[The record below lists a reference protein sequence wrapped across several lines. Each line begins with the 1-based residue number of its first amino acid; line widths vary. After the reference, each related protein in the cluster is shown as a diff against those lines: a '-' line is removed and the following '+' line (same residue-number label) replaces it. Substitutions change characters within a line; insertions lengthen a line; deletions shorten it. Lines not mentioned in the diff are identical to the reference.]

1 VSRLL
6 PPLLLSLLLLAVWEV
21 ACRSLQVPV
30 YFLPPPSAV
39 AVSLVERAPLL
50 AGSALQTFRM
60 ALQALLAATLIGG
73 GLALAVSMNRP
84 AERAVRP
91 LAVALQVTP
100 VVAIAPLVV
109 IWSGLDHP
117 DRAVVALAAAVAIF
131 PIFSG
136 VLTGLK
142 SADPDLERLL
152 VRLRRDFLLRAPDLT
167 PARLSFAASLAQQA
181 HNNEFVFV
189 ETAEEQAAVRR
200 LVPDDARNL
209 LRLAMYRPLTE
220 LADAEDLLRRDWP
233 KPVAALIE
241 GVLRPHLEELDLK
254 RELQSFSPI
263 EDGVSALV
271 SDHYEHNPYPRWF
284 SLTVPQ
290 REHRLRALE
299 GLLGQRLATG
309 GGKLQVLVAGG
320 GTGKQSI
327 LAAIAYGDSAEV
339 LAIDLSRTSL
349 AYSMRKAREYNV
361 RNLKHLHGDLLEVGR
376 LPQAFDIVECTGVL
390 VCVRD
395 PQAALAALVA
405 KLKPGGLIY
414 LALYSEAARA
424 DVVAARQMIAE
435 LGIGDSPDEMRRF
448 RHTMITGPDSPLRTE
463 LLGSPGFYSLST
475 CRDFLFHRVEHRFSL
490 AQVDGLLRS
499 CGLRFFCWDLPA
511 GVLPRFRNRFGAAA
525 DPRDLALWEVYE
537 RENPRTFRGMY
548 NFWCRQEG

>member
-1 VSRLL
+1 V
-6 PPLLLSLLLLAVWEV
+6 
-21 ACRSLQVPV
+21 
-30 YFLPPPSAV
+30 
-39 AVSLVERAPLL
+39 APLRDAYARRPNDPKVL
-50 AGSALQTFRM
+50 EEIGLTSVDLGDLGNALG
-60 ALQALLAATLIGG
+60 ALVRALDLDPELGDARRTLCWMLESNQLTEESPQVVRVVQALLDRDDVAPQPLVRSALN
-73 GLALAVSMNRP
+73 LALRRP
-84 AERAVRP
+84 AVQQ
-91 LAVALQVTP
+91 AVASRDADPSVDAWELLPEAMLTD
-100 VVAIAPLVV
+100 
-109 IWSGLDHP
+109 GLL
-117 DRAVVALAAAVAIF
+117 RR
-131 PIFSG
+131 
-136 VLTGLK
+136 VLERDLNR
-142 SADPDLERLL
+142 DPDLERLL